1 MENRFT
7 SQNELY
13 LKVLPAL
20 KTKKNEMAREGI
32 RCVREIDLWEYH
44 KEFTWRGAKGL
55 TLASIVNDILNTDSK
70 LYEDYIVKKYK
81 ERDNY
86 ERENWC
92 INFFMSG

>member
-1 MENRFT
+1 MENRST

-32 RCVREIDLWEYH
+32 RFVREIDLWEYH
-44 KEFTWRGAKGL
+44 KEFTWRKVKGL

-70 LYEDYIVKKYK
+70 LYADYIIKKY
-81 ERDNY
+81 EESDNY
-86 ERENWC
+86 GRKD
-92 INFFMSG
+92 